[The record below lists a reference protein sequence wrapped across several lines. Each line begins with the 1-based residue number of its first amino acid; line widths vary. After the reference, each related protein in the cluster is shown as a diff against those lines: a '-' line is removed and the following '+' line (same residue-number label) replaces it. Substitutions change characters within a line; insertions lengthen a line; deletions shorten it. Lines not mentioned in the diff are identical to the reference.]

1 MNRFESDE
9 QDVLRTKTK
18 EKRDLWTFV
27 AAVNHEP
34 EGMVAVCLRRLTI
47 GQRPMSRSIG
57 K

>member
-1 MNRFESDE
+1 MNPFESDE

-34 EGMVAVCLRRLTI
+34 
-47 GQRPMSRSIG
+47 G
-57 K
+57 KGWWQFASAA